1 MCQRVTGTFTNRCN
15 AAILSDFS
23 SLSFSKEG
31 SGSAGACVLAASMA
45 PPMQHAG

>member
-1 MCQRVTGTFTNRCN
+1 MCQGATGTFTNLCN

-23 SLSFSKEG
+23 SLSFSKGG
-31 SGSAGACVLAASMA
+31 SGSAGACVQAASLA